1 MLNQSSVEN
10 VHDVVG
16 LLISSNF
23 PLEVSGDVS
32 DDLLVFDSVQQIELE
47 QGSEGL
53 LWRNILTSEKKTSW
67 TESLSSPAVRK
78 VRDSRKQLTR
88 FPLFQNDS
96 GFFMT
101 RFIVEVLDRKVIK
114 LQLYQPYSDLDQMR
128 PQLQHRTSFHV
139 PQILD

>member
-32 DDLLVFDSVQQIELE
+32 DDLLVIDFVQQIELE

-53 LWRNILTSEKKTSW
+53 L
-67 TESLSSPAVRK
+67 
-78 VRDSRKQLTR
+78 
-88 FPLFQNDS
+88 
-96 GFFMT
+96 
-101 RFIVEVLDRKVIK
+101 
-114 LQLYQPYSDLDQMR
+114 
-128 PQLQHRTSFHV
+128 
-139 PQILD
+139 

>member
-1 MLNQSSVEN
+1 M
-10 VHDVVG
+10 
-16 LLISSNF
+16 
-23 PLEVSGDVS
+23 SGDVS

-53 LWRNILTSEKKTSW
+53 LWRNILTSGKKTSW

-101 RFIVEVLDRKVIK
+101 RFIVEVCSRKVIK
-114 LQLYQPYSDLDQMR
+114 LQLY
-128 PQLQHRTSFHV
+128 
-139 PQILD
+139 